1 MSNVNA
7 AVPDNATVMGMIQ
20 ASRAAGAAGRK
31 NEADQLLARAAQLAP
46 GHPAVLNE
54 LGLHMMQ
61 RGEASQA
68 RELFQRAVQADP
80 GHPSLWSN
88 LAASLSAL
96 GLPQQEME
104 AIERALALEPRHLA
118 SLLQKGALIEARGD
132 PRNAARAYRNA
143 LATLVPGQAPPPTVN
158 AALQR
163 AREVVSAD
171 DAALAAAIEEHLRP
185 IRERHGDSSSR
196 RVDQCVELIDGQAKP
211 LYTRSRPS
219 CISRKFPRWS
229 FSSAPIFPGSMPSR
243 QRPRRYAR
251 SSPRV
256 LVADRAGLE
265 PYIAYPEGVPLDQW
279 KELNKSRRWSAYFL
293 WNQGVAQPAH
303 IARCPRTE
311 QALKAAPQCEV
322 TARAPTVFFSI
333 LDAATHIPPHTGVTN
348 TRLTVHLPLIVPPDC
363 GFRVGGETREWV
375 PGKAWVFDDTI
386 EHEAWNRSDAPRA
399 VLIFDIWNPFLSAA
413 ERDLVRAATE
423 VFGTYY
429 GSVQR
434 RSVSLLRGLVL
445 PLAVLGC
452 HRRAWRMR
460 KIPRHRCRQAR
471 LRPARRSARRTS
483 VSLATTSWR
492 GAPHARRA
500 GGRPRRPAAD
510 RLPKCP
516 SNHSGSTRR
525 SIRPPRRPPDR

>member
-1 MSNVNA
+1 VNFLSSVNA
-7 AVPDNATVMGMIQ
+7 AVPDNATVLGMIQ
-20 ASRAAGAAGRK
+20 ASKTARTAGRK
-31 NEADQLLARAAQLAP
+31 NEADQLLARAAQFAP

-80 GHPSLWSN
+80 AHPSLWSN

-104 AIERALALEPRHLA
+104 AIERALALEPRHLP

-143 LATLVPGQAPPPTVN
+143 LATLVPGQVPPPTVN
-158 AALQR
+158 AALQH

-171 DAALAAAIEEHLRP
+171 DDALAAAIEERLRP
-185 IRERHGDSSSR
+185 IRARHADSSSR
-196 RVDQCVELIDGQAKP
+196 RVDRCVELLTGRRNRYSPQP
-211 LYTRSRPS
+211 TFMY
-219 CISRKFPRWS
+219 FPEIPAVEFFER
-229 FSSAPIFPGSMPSR
+229 ADFPWLDAIEAATEEIR
-243 QRPRRYAR
+243 AELTT
-251 SSPRV
+251 V

-303 IARCPRTE
+303 IARCPRTA

-322 TARAPTVFFSI
+322 AARAPTVFFSI

-363 GFRVGGETREWV
+363 GFRVGSETREWV

-399 VLIFDIWNPFLSAA
+399 VLIFDIWNPFLSEA

-429 GSVQR
+429 GSVQ
-434 RSVSLLRGLVL
+434 
-445 PLAVLGC
+445 
-452 HRRAWRMR
+452 
-460 KIPRHRCRQAR
+460 
-471 LRPARRSARRTS
+471 
-483 VSLATTSWR
+483 
-492 GAPHARRA
+492 GAA
-500 GGRPRRPAAD
+500 
-510 RLPKCP
+510 
-516 SNHSGSTRR
+516 
-525 SIRPPRRPPDR
+525 